1 MKRYAQ
7 RYRSALAGAL
17 LFLPTSLVPQG
28 KTKTPP
34 APALRGKFDLRL
46 LVTTEPEKV
55 FRPSSGP
62 DGKIVPAAPATVVE
76 RGKRVTAVLFI
87 KDCKPNSADNCD
99 VVVDLQGIDPT
110 GKLFENRKA
119 AELWRNKKAPAPGVA
134 QLGSS
139 KMNIQLE
146 KTDPVGIYRVI
157 AVARDRV
164 GGGEVK
170 TEASFQVR

>member
-1 MKRYAQ
+1 MKRIPN

-17 LFLPTSLVPQG
+17 LLLPTTLLPQT
-28 KTKTPP
+28 KSKTPP
-34 APALRGKFDLRL
+34 APALRGKFDVRL

-62 DGKIVPAAPATVVE
+62 DGKISPAAPATVVE
-76 RGKRVTAVLFI
+76 RGRRVTAVLFI

-99 VVVDLQGIDPT
+99 VVVDLQGIDPS

-146 KTDPVGIYRVI
+146 KTDPIGTYRVI

-164 GGGEVK
+164 AGTEVRS
-170 TEASFQVR
+170 EASFQVK